1 MHAEGGRSRW
11 TLKIL
16 PCFRP
21 EEDLIERLREKKSSV
36 GEGERDLENR
46 SASFAPSHPIRQATR
61 RFRERDGCVANRRNR
76 GMNHGWKRTTT
87 LDGGSISRP
96 RNRPFVLIIDAND
109 FSRPLPILALIILSD
124 LADFL
129 PLLHRQNYVVGHNM
143 TSPSTSQSYNLQFVC
158 LFERVDG
165 YNEVK

>member
-1 MHAEGGRSRW
+1 MHAEGGSRSRW

-21 EEDLIERLREKKSSV
+21 EEDLIERLREKKSSE
-36 GEGERDLENR
+36 EGRRKR
-46 SASFAPSHPIRQATR
+46 SRKQVSFARLHPIRQPTR

-76 GMNHGWKRTTT
+76 GNESW
-87 LDGGSISRP
+87 LEADDDDIAGSISRSGIL
-96 RNRPFVLIIDAND
+96 PFVLIIDAND

>member
-1 MHAEGGRSRW
+1 MHAEGGSRSRW

-21 EEDLIERLREKKSSV
+21 EEDLIERLREKKSSE
-36 GEGERDLENR
+36 EGERDLENR
-46 SASFAPSHPIRQATR
+46 SALRDCIRSDKRGTR

-76 GMNHGWKRTTT
+76 GNESW
-87 LDGGSISRP
+87 LEADDDDIGGSISRSGIL
-96 RNRPFVLIIDAND
+96 PFVLIIDAND
-109 FSRPLPILALIILSD
+109 FSRPLPILALIIQSD

-143 TSPSTSQSYNLQFVC
+143 TSPSTSQSYNLQFFC

>member
-1 MHAEGGRSRW
+1 MVGSGRRRHCR
-11 TLKIL
+11 LDIKI
-16 PCFRP
+16 
-21 EEDLIERLREKKSSV
+21 
-36 GEGERDLENR
+36 
-46 SASFAPSHPIRQATR
+46 
-61 RFRERDGCVANRRNR
+61 
-76 GMNHGWKRTTT
+76 
-87 LDGGSISRP
+87 